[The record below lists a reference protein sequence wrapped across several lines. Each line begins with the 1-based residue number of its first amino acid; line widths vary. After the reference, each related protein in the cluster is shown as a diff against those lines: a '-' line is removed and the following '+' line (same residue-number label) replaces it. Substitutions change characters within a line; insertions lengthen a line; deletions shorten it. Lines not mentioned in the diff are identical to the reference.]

1 GAGPDPGADVDVARH
16 QYNVRRDVGAATHH
30 RVRHD
35 AGAAG
40 TQLLFRSERVFEGH
54 LVVEAR
60 EAAVHG
66 HVLAS
71 AEREQHRL
79 LQPLV
84 PDPAARARLRDAR
97 LATLQGHAAPHTTAL
112 PAVRHYTRL
121 GSCTT
126 PRRGAPNA
134 PVR

>member
-1 GAGPDPGADVDVARH
+1 
-16 QYNVRRDVGAATHH
+16 

-60 EAAVHG
+60 EAAIHG

-84 PDPAARARLRDAR
+84 HDPAARARLRDAR
-97 LATLQGHAAPHTTAL
+97 LATIEEREAFLERALEVGRHIPRTEPGAALDSRIRDSPERACDG
-112 PAVRHYTRL
+112 TR
-121 GSCTT
+121 S
-126 PRRGAPNA
+126 A
-134 PVR
+134 